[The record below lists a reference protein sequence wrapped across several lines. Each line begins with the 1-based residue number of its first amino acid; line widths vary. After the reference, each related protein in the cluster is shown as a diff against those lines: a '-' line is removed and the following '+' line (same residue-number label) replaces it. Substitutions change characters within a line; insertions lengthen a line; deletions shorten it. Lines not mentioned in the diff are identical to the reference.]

1 MSLQFAK
8 IDATTGDNV
17 IAVGADFPQKRIRVL
32 SYTILTDAD
41 CSVQWKSDGASTVD
55 LSGTMPIAEKGGMSC
70 TSNYLAPGGPMALMS
85 TKEVEDDLVLTVT
98 GAANVGGFIT
108 YYAISG

>member
-8 IDATTGDNV
+8 IEANASGDNV
-17 IAVGADFPQKRIRVL
+17 IVSGATFPQKRIRVL

-41 CSVQWKSDGASTVD
+41 VTVKWVSNATD
-55 LSGTMPIAEKGGMSC
+55 ISGPMPLAATGGMHC
-70 TSNYLAPGGPMALMS
+70 TSNYLAGGGPMALM
-85 TKEVEDDLVLTVT
+85 TTLEVEDDLILNLS
-98 GAANVGGFIT
+98 GPAIVGGFIT